1 MAFSDELFFAPASQL
16 LQMLR
21 SRQVSSAE
29 MVSAFIERIESLNH
43 HVKSVVTLVEERAA
57 EESDEAD
64 RRLAGREDV
73 RPLEGLPITIKDSI
87 ETEGIRSTDGMKILE
102 HHVPTEDAPTVARL
116 RAAGA
121 IIIAKTNLPE
131 MAMDYDCDNPL
142 FGATNNP
149 WHIGR
154 VPGGSSGGEAAS
166 LASGM
171 CALGLGSD
179 YGGSIRIPS
188 HFCGMVGLKPTWG
201 TIPGTGHLPPSPAAP
216 PPIAHMATIG
226 PMARYVDDLTLEYN
240 ILRGPHSS
248 TPYTVPSTGSASGE
262 GEPQTDRMRV
272 FHRCRIRTYRWRLKS
287 APPSSAR
294 PLALSKIGVPVE
306 QKTPPI
312 KEAARIWID
321 YAMAD
326 GGELLRE
333 MLAGREH
340 LSRERL
346 RTRLMTPLTIEV
358 GGGIFP
364 HRNRARH
371 LPHSAR
377 AVHGTLSD
385 RHRSAILH
393 HRVRARVDRR
403 RYRRQQLQ
411 PLRRELAG
419 AMGQLRGTSRGGRA
433 GGTGSRRTSDRRAD
447 RRARVARKPCW
458 RSPRRWNRNWAAS
471 RSLRFRAD
479 RLSMIGA
486 IRNLAS
492 SLGA

>member
-1 MAFSDELFFAPASQL
+1 MGFSDELFFAPASQL

-29 MVSAFIERIESLNH
+29 MVSAFIERIESLNP

-57 EESDEAD
+57 VESDESD

-87 ETEGIRSTDGMKILE
+87 ETAGIRSTDGMKILE

-131 MAMDYDCDNPL
+131 MAMDYDCENPL

-179 YGGSIRIPS
+179 YGGSIRVPS
-188 HFCGMVGLKPTWG
+188 HFCGTVGLKPTWG
-201 TIPGTGHLPPSPAAP
+201 TIPGAGHLPPSQAAP

-226 PMARYVDDLTLEYN
+226 PMARYVDDLTLAYN
-240 ILRGPHSS
+240 LLRGPHSS
-248 TPYTVPSTGSASGE
+248 TPYTVPTPEAHPEKVKLKQVACAVFDNVESGVPVAME
-262 GEPQTDRMRV
+262 
-272 FHRCRIRTYRWRLKS
+272 IRAAVER
-287 APPSSAR
+287 AA
-294 PLALSKIGVPVE
+294 LALSKLGIPVE

-326 GGELLRE
+326 GGELLRD
-333 MLAGREH
+333 MMAGREH

-346 RTRLMTPLTIEV
+346 RRTLMAQQTSKSAAQFFRTAIERDIMRIQLAKFMEQYPIV
-358 GGGIFP
+358 IGPPFCVTAFEHGSTDVDIDGKSFNLFAANWP
-364 HRNRARH
+364 ALWVNCAG
-371 LPHSAR
+371 LPA
-377 AVHGTLSD
+377 AVVPAGHD
-385 RHRSAILH
+385 RDGLPIG
-393 HRVRARVDRR
+393 VQIV
-403 RYRRQQLQ
+403 
-411 PLRRELAG
+411 
-419 AMGQLRGTSRGGRA
+419 GRA
-433 GGTGSRRTSDRRAD
+433 FAEETVLAVAKALEEELGGFKQPPLPS
-447 RRARVARKPCW
+447 
-458 RSPRRWNRNWAAS
+458 
-471 RSLRFRAD
+471 
-479 RLSMIGA
+479 
-486 IRNLAS
+486 
-492 SLGA
+492 

>member
-1 MAFSDELFFAPASQL
+1 MAFPDELFFAPASQL

-43 HVKSVVTLVEERAA
+43 HVKSVVTLAEERAA
-57 EESDEAD
+57 QESDEAD

-87 ETEGIRSTDGMKILE
+87 ETKGVRSTDGMKILE

-121 IIIAKTNLPE
+121 IIIAKTNVPE

-142 FGATNNP
+142 FGSTNNP
-149 WHIGR
+149 WHTGR

-166 LASGM
+166 LASGL

-179 YGGSIRIPS
+179 YGGSIRIPA
-188 HFCGMVGLKPTWG
+188 HFCGVVGLKPTWG

-240 ILRGPHSS
+240 LLRGPHPS
-248 TPYTVPSTGSASGE
+248 TPYTVPSLEAHPEKVKIKKVPCAFFTEIESAVPVAAE
-262 GEPQTDRMRV
+262 
-272 FHRCRIRTYRWRLKS
+272 IRAAVER
-287 APPSSAR
+287 A
-294 PLALSKIGVPVE
+294 ALSLSKSGVPVE
-306 QKTPPI
+306 QKAPPI

-326 GGELLRE
+326 GGELLRD

-340 LSRERL
+340 MSRERL
-346 RTRLMTPLTIEV
+346 RRAFMSPL
-358 GGGIFP
+358 P
-364 HRNRARH
+364 
-371 LPHSAR
+371 S
-377 AVHGTLSD
+377 
-385 RHRSAILH
+385 RSAAEFFRTSIERDMF
-393 HRVRARVDRR
+393 RV
-403 RYRRQQLQ
+403 QLQ
-411 PLRRELAG
+411 HFMEKYPIIISPPFCVTAFEHGATEVNIDGSSFNLFAANWPALWVNCAG
-419 AMGQLRGTSRGGRA
+419 LPAAVVPAGRDRDGLPIGVQIVGRA
-433 GGTGSRRTSDRRAD
+433 FDEETVLAVAKALEQELGGFQ
-447 RRARVARKPCW
+447 KPPLP
-458 RSPRRWNRNWAAS
+458 S
-471 RSLRFRAD
+471 
-479 RLSMIGA
+479 
-486 IRNLAS
+486 
-492 SLGA
+492 